1 MKKTIKRLGAI
12 FLAMAMAVSVLC
24 TGALAADTTYTLTIN
39 DTNKNHKYVAYQV
52 FAGTVSANGKTLSDI
67 QWGTGVDTASKKS
80 TEGTADSNGK
90 TLVEAIRAITVGEDK
105 PFASKTTAA
114 EIAEV
119 LGATANNSK
128 DSDVAKAFAAVVANY
143 VTGDGHTSGDW
154 VDVSG
159 EVAAHYTIS
168 GLTAGYYF
176 VKSNNDANATDVANT
191 RYILSVVGNAT
202 VDTKSAVPTVDKKV
216 NGKKTDTAQIGEK
229 VTFTL
234 TGTLPDNYDDYTTYK
249 YVFHDTLSS
258 GLTLDKDS
266 IKVYKNSVAEG
277 NLISNDDSNT
287 YYTVKPTTNTTLTDS
302 CTFEVE
308 FANLKDVTSNKTDT
322 IIVQYTATLNK
333 SAAVKGNDNKV
344 KLEYSNDP
352 NKEGTGTTTEKE
364 VKVYTFQ
371 MNVEKIA
378 NDASKTKLKDAK
390 FVLGTKDNLDLGT
403 IDDNGV
409 PTNTTDLIPVIAGS
423 APLYTVNDNL
433 TSNDTKQHVM
443 STDENGA
450 LNIVGLKPGTYY
462 LYETKAPNGY
472 NRLTK
477 PVKIE
482 IAVTKEGTLTA
493 PPTIETTVDGNTTGE
508 ITTTDGVIKTVQI
521 VNNAGSTLPSTGGM
535 GTKLFYTIGGIL
547 MAGAAIVL
555 VVRKR
560 RSDAE

>member
-1 MKKTIKRLGAI
+1 MRKTIKRLGAV
-12 FLAMAMAVSVLC
+12 LLTMAMAVSVLC
-24 TGALAADTTYTLTIN
+24 TGALAAESQYTITIN
-39 DTNKNHKYVAYQV
+39 GKSTGHTYEAYQV
-52 FAGTVSANGKTLSDI
+52 FSGTVGKNSTVLSDI
-67 QWGTGVDTASKKS
+67 QWGSAITDGNDFLTELNKADTNKYGSIATDFQSCNSADAVAKVLAGEGYSGTDAEKTKKFAAFVGDYLTTKNVVAVATSTASGNN
-80 TEGTADSNGK
+80 TYT
-90 TLVEAIRAITVGEDK
+90 ITV
-105 PFASKTTAA
+105 S
-114 EIAEV
+114 
-119 LGATANNSK
+119 S
-128 DSDVAKAFAAVVANY
+128 
-143 VTGDGHTSGDW
+143 
-154 VDVSG
+154 
-159 EVAAHYTIS
+159 
-168 GLTAGYYF
+168 AGYYF
-176 VKSNNDANATDVANT
+176 IKDKDDSVQNPNSAT
-191 RYILSVVGNAT
+191 RYILNVVGPTTVNTKDGKVPDVTKTVKNSTDTSDKEAT
-202 VDTKSAVPTVDKKV
+202 
-216 NGKKTDTAQIGEK
+216 TAQIGDK

-266 IKVYKNSVAEG
+266 IKVYKNSVDENNA
-277 NLISNDDSNT
+277 ISSGYTIKPND
-287 YYTVKPTTNTTLTDS
+287 TTTSLNDG

-308 FANLKDVTSNKTDT
+308 FANLKQITDLT
-322 IIVQYTATLNK
+322 KDSKIIVTYEATLNK
-333 SAAVKGNDNKV
+333 RAVVAGNDNKV

-352 NKEGTGTTTEKE
+352 NKAGTGTTTEKE

-378 NDASKTKLKDAK
+378 NDANKTKLKDAK

-409 PTNTTDLIPVIAGS
+409 PTDTTDLIPVIIAGS

-433 TSNDTKQHVM
+433 TSNNTKQYVM
-443 STDENGA
+443 STNENGA

-462 LYETKAPNGY
+462 LYETKAPDGY

-482 IAVTKEGTLTA
+482 IAVTEEGTLTA
-493 PPTIETTVDGNTTGE
+493 PPTIETTVDGNTTGK
-508 ITTTDGVIKTVQI
+508 ITTTDGVIKTVQV

-555 VVRKR
+555 AVRKR

>member
-1 MKKTIKRLGAI
+1 MRKTIKRLGAVLI
-12 FLAMAMAVSVLC
+12 AMAMAVSVLC
-24 TGALAADTTYTLTIN
+24 TGALAEESQYTITIN
-39 DTNKNHKYVAYQV
+39 GKSTGHTYEAYQV
-52 FAGTVSANGKTLSDI
+52 FSGTVGKNSTVLSDI
-67 QWGTGVDTASKKS
+67 QWGSAITDGNDFITELNKADTNKYGSIATDFQSCNSADAVAKVLAGEGYSGTDAEKTKKFAAFVGDYLTTKDVAAVATSTASGNN
-80 TEGTADSNGK
+80 TYT
-90 TLVEAIRAITVGEDK
+90 ITV
-105 PFASKTTAA
+105 S
-114 EIAEV
+114 
-119 LGATANNSK
+119 S
-128 DSDVAKAFAAVVANY
+128 
-143 VTGDGHTSGDW
+143 
-154 VDVSG
+154 
-159 EVAAHYTIS
+159 
-168 GLTAGYYF
+168 AGYYF
-176 VKSNNDANATDVANT
+176 IKDKDDSVQNTNSAT
-191 RYILSVVGNAT
+191 RYILNVVGPTTVNTKDGKVPDVTKTVKNSTDTSDKEAT
-202 VDTKSAVPTVDKKV
+202 
-216 NGKKTDTAQIGEK
+216 TAQIGDK

-266 IKVYKNSVAEG
+266 IKVYKNSVNES
-277 NLISNDDSNT
+277 NVISSNYTINPND
-287 YYTVKPTTNTTLTDS
+287 TTTSLNDG

-308 FANLKDVTSNKTDT
+308 FANLKQITDPT
-322 IIVQYTATLNK
+322 KDSKIIVTYEATMNK
-333 SAAVKGNDNKV
+333 SAVVAGNDNKV

-378 NDASKTKLKDAK
+378 NDAKETKLKDAK
-390 FVLGTKDNLDLGT
+390 FVLGTKDNLNLGT
-403 IDDNGV
+403 IDDDNGV

-433 TSNDTKQHVM
+433 DTNTNDAKQYVM
-443 STDENGA
+443 STDTNGA
-450 LNIVGLKPGTYY
+450 LYIVGLKPGTYY
-462 LYETKAPNGY
+462 LYETKAPDGY

-482 IAVTKEGTLTA
+482 IVVTKQGTLTA
-493 PPTIETTVDGNTTGE
+493 SPTIETTIDGNTTGK
-508 ITTTDGVIKTVQI
+508 ITTTDGTIETVQV

>member
-1 MKKTIKRLGAI
+1 MRKTIKRLGAVL
-12 FLAMAMAVSVLC
+12 LAMAMAVSVLC
-24 TGALAADTTYTLTIN
+24 TGALAEETTYTLTIN

-90 TLVEAIRAITVGEDK
+90 TLVEAIQDITVGGST
-105 PFASKTTAA
+105 PFKDKTTAA

-143 VTGDGHTSGDW
+143 VTGDGHTS
-154 VDVSG
+154 VSD
-159 EVAAHYTIS
+159 ETAAHYTIS

-176 VKSNNDANATDVANT
+176 VKSNNDADATDVANT

-216 NGKKTDTAQIGEK
+216 NGKETDTAQIGDK

-266 IKVYKNSVAEG
+266 IKVYKNSAAEG

-308 FANLKDVTSNKTDT
+308 FANLKDVTNTKTDT

-333 SAAVKGNDNKV
+333 SAAVEGNDNKV

-352 NKEGTGTTTEKE
+352 NKEGTGTTTKKE

-433 TSNDTKQHVM
+433 TSNDMKQHVM
-443 STDENGA
+443 STNENGA

-462 LYETKAPNGY
+462 LYETKAPDGY

-482 IAVTKEGTLTA
+482 IKVTNDGTVTTM
-493 PPTIETTVDGNTTGE
+493 PTITATVDDNTANP
-508 ITTTDGVIKTVQI
+508 ITATDDIIKTVQV

-535 GTKLFYTIGGIL
+535 GTKLFYAVGGIL

>member
-1 MKKTIKRLGAI
+1 M
-12 FLAMAMAVSVLC
+12 
-24 TGALAADTTYTLTIN
+24 
-39 DTNKNHKYVAYQV
+39 
-52 FAGTVSANGKTLSDI
+52 
-67 QWGTGVDTASKKS
+67 
-80 TEGTADSNGK
+80 
-90 TLVEAIRAITVGEDK
+90 
-105 PFASKTTAA
+105 
-114 EIAEV
+114 
-119 LGATANNSK
+119 
-128 DSDVAKAFAAVVANY
+128 
-143 VTGDGHTSGDW
+143 
-154 VDVSG
+154 
-159 EVAAHYTIS
+159 
-168 GLTAGYYF
+168 
-176 VKSNNDANATDVANT
+176 
-191 RYILSVVGNAT
+191 
-202 VDTKSAVPTVDKKV
+202 
-216 NGKKTDTAQIGEK
+216 
-229 VTFTL
+229 
-234 TGTLPDNYDDYTTYK
+234 
-249 YVFHDTLSS
+249 
-258 GLTLDKDS
+258 
-266 IKVYKNSVAEG
+266 
-277 NLISNDDSNT
+277 
-287 YYTVKPTTNTTLTDS
+287 
-302 CTFEVE
+302 
-308 FANLKDVTSNKTDT
+308 KDVTNTKTDT

-333 SAAVKGNDNKV
+333 SAAVEGNDNKV

-352 NKEGTGTTTEKE
+352 NKEGTGTTTKKE

-443 STDENGA
+443 STNENGA

-462 LYETKAPNGY
+462 LYETKAPDGY

-482 IAVTKEGTLTA
+482 IKVTNDGTVTTM
-493 PPTIETTVDGNTTGE
+493 PTITATVDDNTANP
-508 ITTTDGVIKTVQI
+508 ITATDDIIKTVQV

-535 GTKLFYTIGGIL
+535 GTKLFYAVGGIL